1 VLTHD
6 QALSL
11 LAAAR
16 TESDRV
22 GIPMSFAVMDP
33 YGHLVALLRLD
44 GAPWISPEVAQ
55 GKAWTAA
62 AYGTP
67 SAAQKTK
74 MDPLPNFAGA
84 LTEMTHGKFTPQPGA
99 VPVFDGGRLIGAIGA
114 SGGTGQEDEDVC
126 SAAVTA
132 SGWSVTKG

>member
-1 VLTHD
+1 MLTSD

-11 LAAAR
+11 LTAAR
-16 TESDRV
+16 EESARIGV
-22 GIPMSFAVMDP
+22 PMSFAVMDP
-33 YGHLVALLRLD
+33 GGHLVALLRMD
-44 GAPWISPEVAQ
+44 GAPWISTDVAQ

-62 AYGTP
+62 AYGMP
-67 SAAQKTK
+67 SAGQKTK

-99 VPVFDGGRLIGAIGA
+99 VPVFDGGRLIGAVGA
-114 SGGTGQEDEDVC
+114 SGGTGQQDEDVC

-132 SGWSVTKG
+132 SGFATSAD